1 MNTLKARQK
10 IFKWHEPYRGYALEN
25 IRDAERDLLR
35 WPDLHYEIL
44 KDMTEAIKGW
54 ESVKE
59 AGDIKEELQKIIVL

>member
-1 MNTLKARQK
+1 MNTLQARQK
-10 IFKWHEPYRGYALEN
+10 ISKWHEPYHGYALEN

-35 WPDLHYEIL
+35 WPDLRYKIL